1 MNASPARRRKERIYR
16 EYMDFFDKGEKYR
29 RWNPTDDLPW
39 DWLEDKEQ
47 AQQIKNEEG
56 LAADSNVAICLETFC
71 AVELFIPDYTMAGL
85 NMSRDFFGHAWFHLA
100 WGYEESKHSLTF
112 RNYLLKS
119 GLRTESEY
127 LDFEDK
133 VLEAKWTK
141 PFATYRQMACY
152 GALQESAG
160 FLIYQ
165 AQKNKHTKES
175 NPLLNR
181 IFEVISKDEAAH
193 TSLYRKFLEFEFE
206 EDREG
211 TEEDLAYVISHFEMP
226 TVKLVPN
233 YDERIQHEGVG
244 ISSAEFMER
253 GIMPTLRRFGMNR
266 RSLTK
271 ALYRIRQKEMQS
283 QAFKQ
288 KQEEALDLAASS
300 N

>member
-29 RWNPTDDLPW
+29 RWNPNSDLPW
-39 DWLEDKEQ
+39 EWLEDKVQ
-47 AQQIKNEEG
+47 AQQIKNKEG
-56 LAADSNVAICLETFC
+56 IADDGNVAICLETFC

-100 WGYEESKHSLTF
+100 WGYEESKHSLSF
-112 RNYLLKS
+112 RNYLLRS
-119 GLRTESEY
+119 GLRTEDEY
-127 LDFEDK
+127 LDFEEK
-133 VLEAKWTK
+133 VLKTKWTK
-141 PFATYRQMACY
+141 PFDTYRQMACY
-152 GALQESAG
+152 GALQEAAG

-165 AQKNKHTKES
+165 AQKHKHTQES

-193 TSLYRKFLEFEFE
+193 ISLYRKFLEFEFE

-211 TEEDLAYVISHFEMP
+211 TEEDLAHVIAHFEMP

-233 YDERIQHEGVG
+233 YDERIKHEGVG

-271 ALYRIRQKEMQS
+271 ALYRKRQKELQS
-283 QAFKQ
+283 QAGKQ
-288 KQEEALDLAASS
+288 KVEEALDLAASS